1 MLQLT
6 DAAVRKA
13 KEFMA
18 TENKDG
24 GGLRVAVKGGGCSG
38 FQYGLSFVKSQ
49 TSNDQ
54 VLEFDGLRVFVDP
67 ASIPHLQGVTIDYVD
82 SLSESGF
89 KIENPNATG
98 SCGCGSS
105 FSV

>member
-24 GGLRVAVKGGGCSG
+24 GGCRPIVASAPESTQAMAFLDIASKIRDDLHSDEP
-38 FQYGLSFVKSQ
+38 
-49 TSNDQ
+49 NDRPSTA
-54 VLEFDGLRVFVDP
+54 D
-67 ASIPHLQGVTIDYVD
+67 SIFGR
-82 SLSESGF
+82 F
-89 KIENPNATG
+89 RKAWTG
-98 SCGCGSS
+98 SKK
-105 FSV
+105 